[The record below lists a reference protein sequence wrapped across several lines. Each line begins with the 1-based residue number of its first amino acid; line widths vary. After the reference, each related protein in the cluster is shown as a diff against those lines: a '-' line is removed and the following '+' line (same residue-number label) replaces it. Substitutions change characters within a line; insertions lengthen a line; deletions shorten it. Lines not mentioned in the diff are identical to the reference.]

1 MSSLGLRINT
11 RHEYIRYKEI
21 GQYRPS
27 TIGWGPIVNNGIEYA
42 IIGTRIHGIG
52 PLLAAKTNT
61 G

>member
-1 MSSLGLRINT
+1 M
-11 RHEYIRYKEI
+11 

-27 TIGWGPIVNNGIEYA
+27 TIGWRPIVNNGMEYA
-42 IIGTRIHGIG
+42 IIGTRSHGIG